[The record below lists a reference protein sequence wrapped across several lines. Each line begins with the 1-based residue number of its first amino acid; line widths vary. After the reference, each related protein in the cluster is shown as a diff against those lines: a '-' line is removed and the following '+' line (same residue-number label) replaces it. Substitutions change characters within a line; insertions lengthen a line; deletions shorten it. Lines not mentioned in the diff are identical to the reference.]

1 MQNFIPFI
9 VKINKNANTLEVLK
23 TAGDKAFGNPEAAIK
38 FLGGL
43 PDNCQCISSGDYR
56 QFRKQGYTITRTDLK
71 KTTISIRK
79 VTVIS
84 GKVFTW
90 FEFMNMESGYK
101 LCHDESFVFPCLTDE
116 ECEVETKLSIK
127 NIESLIQELV

>member
-9 VKINKNANTLEVLK
+9 VKINRAANTLEVLK
-23 TAGDKAFGNPEAAIK
+23 SAGDKAFGNPEAAIQY
-38 FLGGL
+38 LGGL

-56 QFRKQGYTITRTDLK
+56 QFKKQGYTITRSDLK
-71 KTTISIRK
+71 KTTISVRNI
-79 VTVIS
+79 TVIS

-90 FEFMNMESGYK
+90 FQFMNMESGYK
-101 LCHDESFVFPCLTDE
+101 LCHDESFVLPCLTDE

-127 NIESLIQELV
+127 NMESLIQELV